1 MPRTRPPYPPE
12 FRREAVRMVR
22 SSGRPISEAAR
33 ELGVSAESLRKW
45 VKQTEVDAATRE
57 EIASIR
63 AESGG
68 DGGGELSAPLGR
80 LKSGRLVFANGTL
93 RLNLRAAGM
102 ADLYRASF
110 EGPAPKVEAEDGT
123 VTVRYS
129 WGFRALKWRGHSG
142 EVTLNAAVPWEVEM
156 RGGAS
161 EIEAD
166 LGGVVLSSF
175 VLKGG
180 DQRPG
185 LDASGTVGGG
195 PDTSVGGCE
204 QGGHT
209 PSRRGRGAGEHE
221 GRRQQAN
228 LRRAEFGC
236 RGREGAAP
244 EPRLRRGIRPLR
256 DRGLGWSKRGHDP
269 VSRPQT
275 PPAVSGRLL
284 PQPHRGRLVLIGAW
298 TPIRWFGGYPYRL
311 RYSLQHQLKFFGRR
325 SRQVFLS

>member
-166 LGGVVLSSF
+166 LGG
-175 VLKGG
+175 
-180 DQRPG
+180 
-185 LDASGTVGGG
+185 
-195 PDTSVGGCE
+195 
-204 QGGHT
+204 
-209 PSRRGRGAGEHE
+209 
-221 GRRQQAN
+221 
-228 LRRAEFGC
+228 
-236 RGREGAAP
+236 
-244 EPRLRRGIRPLR
+244 
-256 DRGLGWSKRGHDP
+256 
-269 VSRPQT
+269 
-275 PPAVSGRLL
+275 
-284 PQPHRGRLVLIGAW
+284 
-298 TPIRWFGGYPYRL
+298 
-311 RYSLQHQLKFFGRR
+311 
-325 SRQVFLS
+325 